1 MKNSSSKQ
9 SGKMDML
16 HGSLLDKILLFAMP
30 LAACSI
36 LQQLFNS
43 VGTAV
48 VGRFASSEAL
58 AAVGSNSSVISLMV
72 TLFSGISLGS
82 NVVIANYIG
91 QCDKKRV
98 PRVVHTAVTLALLSG
113 VFLLVLGQFVA
124 HPILVLMGAPKNI
137 IHLATLYLRIYFL
150 GMPFFMLYD
159 FGASILRSIGDTR
172 RPMYALIV
180 SGVVNVILNLLF
192 VVVFRMGVAGA
203 GLATVGANAVSAAQ
217 IIYFLMHE
225 ELPSFRFVFLFSL

>member
-16 HGSLLDKILLFAMP
+16 HGSLLDKILLFAIP

-180 SGVVNVILNLLF
+180 SGGECYFELVICCNISYGCCWSWSCYGWCECGKCCADHLF
-192 VVVFRMGVAGA
+192 SDARGA
-203 GLATVGANAVSAAQ
+203 SD
-217 IIYFLMHE
+217 
-225 ELPSFRFVFLFSL
+225 PSFF